1 MAFLKKKISTFTIL
15 SKSPIWLSWMHSHP
29 WTVSRGDEILSK
41 RTIVHCSKQ
50 LFIEGAAVA
59 AWNCQFLFRVQS
71 SFEAFLRRC
80 IYMIKMSINYY
91 LRNHFSRGA
100 LTNYVDIILS
110 IIDHLPNP
118 CWHVRRK
125 ICIALT
131 FLVPPTSFQRSLWTL
146 PSQTWP

>member
-1 MAFLKKKISTFTIL
+1 M
-15 SKSPIWLSWMHSHP
+15 
-29 WTVSRGDEILSK
+29 LSK

-50 LFIEGAAVA
+50 LFIEGAAVAAVA

-100 LTNYVDIILS
+100 LTNYVETILS
-110 IIDHLPNP
+110 IIDHLPTHP
-118 CWHVRRK
+118 L
-125 ICIALT
+125 LT
-131 FLVPPTSFQRSLWTL
+131 
-146 PSQTWP
+146 